1 MRDRVAATARSR
13 PPYIRNATGPLP
25 LGKFPPHSRFITA
38 LSRPPQP
45 SFNSLRGGSSRSKSR
60 HSALRVVSSET
71 TPTPAQKPVASSPAA
86 PGVPVSASFDS
97 PSRNTPAPTDVADA
111 VREQARLSA
120 SESPADPVS
129 SPPAPQP
136 AKAHHVRAKSTT
148 AVGEPSIARLDF
160 PAARTIPRARASS
173 SATMLDQP
181 RTRTRARL
189 PSMLSS
195 VLTNPRAAVQT
206 RMTPTAES
214 DLVGSFAPTSSPR
227 ERLLSLLSSGGVAP
241 SPMPSAPP
249 SPCRAPLRLST
260 AHVRGASAPAPKH
273 RRRTTS
279 SPIDAPSSPTLPSIC
294 RTPSSYSGSDYFP
307 TAPSSA
313 GPATPV
319 HVAAPLPPSLSRKSE
334 TLHPVLEGLERASMF
349 AVQTAC
355 ATCGRCGSN
364 FPCCPKC
371 GEMWCSR
378 ACRLQKGNGKRHIC
392 SARRG

>member
-1 MRDRVAATARSR
+1 MAKGGNGWSIWSAVS
-13 PPYIRNATGPLP
+13 
-25 LGKFPPHSRFITA
+25 
-38 LSRPPQP
+38 P
-45 SFNSLRGGSSRSKSR
+45 SFNSLRGGSSSSRSKSR

-71 TPTPAQKPVASSPAA
+71 TPTPAQKPVASSPTA

-97 PSRNTPAPTDVADA
+97 PSRDTPAPADVPDA
-111 VREQARLSA
+111 VREQARL
-120 SESPADPVS
+120 PDLQADS
-129 SPPAPQP
+129 ISFPPAPQP

-148 AVGEPSIARLDF
+148 AVGEPSIARLDS
-160 PAARTIPRARASS
+160 PAARTIPRPRASS
-173 SATMLDQP
+173 SATMLTQP
-181 RTRTRARL
+181 RPRTRARL

-206 RMTPTAES
+206 RITATAES

-227 ERLLSLLSSGGVAP
+227 ERLLSLLSTDGVAP
-241 SPMPSAPP
+241 SPTPSAPP

-260 AHVRGASAPAPKH
+260 EHVRGASAPAPKH
-273 RRRTTS
+273 RRRTAS

-319 HVAAPLPPSLSRKSE
+319 HVVAPLPPSLSRKSE
-334 TLHPVLEGLERASMF
+334 SLHPVLEGLERASMF

-355 ATCGRCGSN
+355 ATCGRGGSN